1 MFCRLQP
8 VACRQQSP
16 GQVVKWLIRRP
27 IGSHL
32 LEGYTCPDTA
42 GTKNHHEPSTG
53 NEASMASSKTLNIG
67 EIIEHTHTH
76 IRIYCVCACMYIR
89 TYTIIYIL
97 YIYIC
102 IQTHTHTYLY
112 VEIYIHTHVYK
123 YIIHTYASTHT
134 YVYIYRM

>member
-53 NEASMASSKTLNIG
+53 NEASMNHQWHHPRHSTLVKLLNTHTYKNILCMCMHVYTHIYNHIH
-67 EIIEHTHTH
+67 IIYLHMHTDTHAHISVCRNIHTHT
-76 IRIYCVCACMYIR
+76 
-89 TYTIIYIL
+89 
-97 YIYIC
+97 C
-102 IQTHTHTYLY
+102 I
-112 VEIYIHTHVYK
+112 
-123 YIIHTYASTHT
+123 
-134 YVYIYRM
+134 